1 MEYIEVSAK
10 TVSEA
15 ITKISVELGVP
26 SDMLDIQIISEGN
39 SGFLGFGSKP
49 AVIKVCKKED
59 LLAEELA
66 KAKEAEIAAKKAA
79 EAARKEAE
87 AAKRAAEAE
96 KAEIKEKREKKDN
109 RKHENRK
116 NSRKNNSPERKELKA
131 VVETKKKE
139 TAPAV
144 KERPVPVKTPEEVEK
159 MKQDAKEFLE
169 GTFRAMGIEAVINM
183 EYEAEEGC
191 LNVDFEGD
199 NMGVLIGKRGQT
211 LDSLQYLTSLVINK
225 GSNDYV
231 RVKLDTEDYKR
242 RRKETLENLARN
254 IANKVKKTRKT
265 VVLEPMNPYERRII
279 HSVLQSN
286 KAVET
291 YSEGSEPY
299 RHIVVTPAKQDRK

>member
-116 NSRKNNSPERKELKA
+116 NSR
-131 VVETKKKE
+131 
-139 TAPAV
+139 
-144 KERPVPVKTPEEVEK
+144 
-159 MKQDAKEFLE
+159 
-169 GTFRAMGIEAVINM
+169 
-183 EYEAEEGC
+183 
-191 LNVDFEGD
+191 
-199 NMGVLIGKRGQT
+199 
-211 LDSLQYLTSLVINK
+211 
-225 GSNDYV
+225 
-231 RVKLDTEDYKR
+231 
-242 RRKETLENLARN
+242 
-254 IANKVKKTRKT
+254 
-265 VVLEPMNPYERRII
+265 
-279 HSVLQSN
+279 
-286 KAVET
+286 
-291 YSEGSEPY
+291 
-299 RHIVVTPAKQDRK
+299 

>member
-96 KAEIKEKREKKDN
+96 KAEIERINGIKDKRHQAYLKRKESGKQKVY
-109 RKHENRK
+109 
-116 NSRKNNSPERKELKA
+116 ERKYDPVRRARITKLKEQNKSTYA
-131 VVETKKKE
+131 I
-139 TAPAV
+139 PA
-144 KERPVPVKTPEEVEK
+144 E
-159 MKQDAKEFLE
+159 
-169 GTFRAMGIEAVINM
+169 
-183 EYEAEEGC
+183 
-191 LNVDFEGD
+191 DFDQEHYS
-199 NMGVLIGKRGQT
+199 R
-211 LDSLQYLTSLVINK
+211 TS
-225 GSNDYV
+225 
-231 RVKLDTEDYKR
+231 
-242 RRKETLENLARN
+242 
-254 IANKVKKTRKT
+254 
-265 VVLEPMNPYERRII
+265 VVLAE
-279 HSVLQSN
+279 S
-286 KAVET
+286 AV
-291 YSEGSEPY
+291 PNF
-299 RHIVVTPAKQDRK
+299 